1 MSRAELERRPLLV
14 LCLGLLLG
22 LTLVRHPLH
31 FLFLLPAP
39 WVLRGLAPRT
49 WIVLGLVLG
58 VLLGPGQPAPMLGE
72 RAPVR
77 GDWTVATM
85 PSIQPFGESCEIERT
100 GIRLELTYLGS
111 QSLVKGSTVRLRTI
125 AKPVKEASQAFFEL
139 HGLAGRVDATDSD
152 LQVIA
157 EAPWIDRI
165 AGAWRDRFIRIAGHN
180 LPPSDAAAL
189 DSMCFRVTGA
199 VDEARKDEILNSG
212 AIHLLQSSGLQAIL
226 IGQALFW
233 LFGWLPVPRWA
244 QIALVGAIL
253 ALYVVATG
261 SPPSIM
267 RAVVMWLVAQSAYL
281 FRREPDWPSAL
292 ALSSMLYL
300 IWFPSGIY
308 EAGFQ
313 LTFLAVLM
321 LSAFSIP
328 SKWKPGIEAWAY
340 RTSIQTIRSTV
351 IAYAAIA
358 PLIAFYFGVV
368 SLVTVPVSLVIVV
381 AAVPAVMIAMAAGAL
396 SWIVPSV
403 AGSLIQVTAPLLG
416 FVSAVLSA
424 YGGADSVAQT
434 PSFSAYW
441 LVPYYGLM
449 LALWR
454 PHVRQP

>member
-31 FLFLLPAP
+31 LLLLLPAP
-39 WVLRGLAPRT
+39 WVLRGLGPRT
-49 WIVLGLVLG
+49 WIVLGLVVG
-58 VLLGPGQPAPMLGE
+58 VLLGPGQPAPMLEE

-85 PSIQPFGESCEIERT
+85 PSIQPFGESCEIERA
-100 GIRLELTYLGS
+100 GVRLELTYQGS
-111 QSLVKGSTVRLRTI
+111 KSLAKGSTVRLRTI
-125 AKPVKEASQAFFEL
+125 AKPVKEGSQAFFEL

-152 LQVIA
+152 LQVSA
-157 EAPWIDRI
+157 EAPWIDGI
-165 AGAWRDRFIRIAGHN
+165 AGAWRDRFLSIAGRN
-180 LPPSDAAAL
+180 LSPADAAAL
-189 DSMCFRVTGA
+189 DSMCFRVTGSMDDTTKEQ
-199 VDEARKDEILNSG
+199 VLNSG

-226 IGQALFW
+226 IGQALLW
-233 LFGWLPVPRWA
+233 LCGWLPIPRWA
-244 QIALVGAIL
+244 QIALVGGVL
-253 ALYVVATG
+253 ALYVIATG
-261 SPPSIM
+261 SSPSIM

-292 ALSSMLYL
+292 ALSSILYL
-300 IWFPSGIY
+300 MWFPGGVY

-313 LTFLAVLM
+313 LTFLAVFM
-321 LSAFSIP
+321 LSAFSVP
-328 SKWKPGIEAWAY
+328 SKWKPGVEAWAY

-351 IAYAAIA
+351 VAYTAIA
-358 PLIAFYFGVV
+358 PLIAYYFGTV
-368 SLVTVPVSLVIVV
+368 SLVTVPVSLLIVV
-381 AAVPAVMIAMAAGAL
+381 AAVPAVMLAMTASAL
-396 SWIVPSV
+396 SWLVPAV
-403 AGSLIQVTAPLLG
+403 AGLLLKATAPLLG
-416 FVSAVLSA
+416 FVFAILNA
-424 YGGADSVAQT
+424 YGGADAVAQS